1 MTAPRRLQL
10 RRGNTAAVSSYLG
23 AAGELVV
30 NTTNNTL
37 YIHDGV
43 TVGGHLASGGANIQA
58 ILSNIRTIEDTI
70 YDINGL
76 TLNNSDLTHGA
87 TAHLTLPPNGSGT
100 VGLLNYYGPLTVT
113 TGINPANTK
122 AWTFT
127 TGGNLTFP
135 DGTTQTTAWSGN
147 LTEITANLGAV
158 AGSIATLTSNAA
170 VQAGTLSTLL
180 ANAGIQSGDISTLVA
195 NASVQSGELA
205 TLTANAASQAGAL
218 TTLTSNAASQS
229 GALADLLANAA
240 VQSGLLADLTAN
252 AAGQSG
258 AIVTANTAMKGYVD
272 GQIDSVNNSWQ
283 ANAGVQAGD
292 IATIYANLG
301 SVSGS
306 IATLTSNAASQSGL
320 IASLEANAASQS
332 GLIAGLNYYADSNVS
347 AYLNTHEAKTFGGN
361 VTIQGNLF
369 VNGNVNYV
377 ATNSLVI
384 SDNIINLAN
393 ANPADSLD
401 LGFVAHRTVASALQ
415 HTGLVRDS
423 SANNWKLFSN
433 VANGPDGT
441 VDFTNAVYDDLVVGS
456 ISSPTVDN
464 ILSNLG
470 AVSGSLVTLTSNA
483 AVQAGDIATI
493 YANLGGVAGSIATLT
508 SNAAV
513 QAGLLAGLESNAAVQ
528 SGAIVTANTAM
539 KGYVDAQIATVT
551 GTYSN
556 SNVGSYLTTYTG
568 NIGNVLT
575 TANVVTTQYFIGNG
589 ALLTGIVAS
598 AGTTYSNT
606 NVAAYLS
613 TANITTIGNIT
624 AGNITANNTFYVA
637 NITTTGTSGN
647 ISGANYIT
655 ANYFVGNGALLTGII
670 SSAGTTYS
678 NSNVASYLPTYS
690 GNLSAGGYV
699 GIAGQ
704 DGTTVVDFQTGAA
717 TNQIITLGSN
727 YTFSIKAGDGAS
739 NRGSLVLES
748 GRNTRIRVNGSGSNV
763 LITAGNGAQSS
774 TWTFANSGVLT
785 FPDGTTQ
792 STAATTY
799 SNTNVAAYLT
809 TANIT
814 TTGNITA
821 AYLTGNISITGNVVG
836 TSPNVTIQAGS
847 YSSTFNNQGNVIL
860 PNLAVTSNVISG
872 GYFLG
877 NGALLTGIV
886 AGGGTT
892 YSNTNV
898 QAYLSAGNVTSIIP
912 ASAYSNDLGSSS
924 KPWGNF
930 YTYNIDLSGGYLK
943 TGGTGGIT
951 GQVLKSTGNV
961 NPPAWSNIADIISG
975 STGNFTFPANVTA
988 SYFVGNITNSTGNVY
1003 TVGNAIIGVSGY
1015 TVLPTTIA
1023 QFTGNANTYTQLNVQ
1038 NISTGTDATSEYVA
1052 TANNGTD
1059 TTFFVDMGIANSNY
1073 DVNSPNNSLGT
1084 AIFAN
1089 DSYLYAQGNTSATVG
1104 GNLVVGTTT
1113 ANKTVKIFA
1122 GGINSAN
1129 IVATV
1134 ANTGV
1139 SVTGNI
1145 TATNNITATGNVT
1158 ATYLVTTG
1166 GFGNISQVDTIT
1178 ANSMIATGNI
1188 TVQGMG
1194 VVMSSRPAFRVN
1206 GVSTNGGAQSTANT
1220 NLKGSAVSTIY
1231 NQGSHFNSTTGIF
1244 TAPIA
1249 GIYEVLLNA
1258 RINSSFNGLAQLV
1271 VLKNGLNS
1279 SGNIVAFWETTSN
1292 VGTATHFGVSGTI
1305 NLVAGDYLSANILA
1319 GNLVFDTNDNWSV
1332 TYLG

>member
-100 VGLLNYYGPLTVT
+100 VSLLNYYGPLTVT

-127 TGGNLTFP
+127 TSGNLTFP

-147 LTEITANLGAV
+147 LTEITANLSAV

-170 VQAGTLSTLL
+170 AQAGTLSTLL

-240 VQSGLLADLTAN
+240 VQSGLLSDLTAN
-252 AAGQSG
+252 AGVQAG

-272 GQIDSVNNSWQ
+272 GQINSVNNSWQ
-283 ANAGVQAGD
+283 ANAGAQAGD

-306 IATLTSNAASQSGL
+306 IATLTANAASQSGL

-401 LGFVAHRTVASALQ
+401 LGFVAHRTVASTLQ

-483 AVQAGDIATI
+483 ASQAGDIATI
-493 YANLGGVAGSIATLT
+493 YANLSGVAGSIATLT
-508 SNAAV
+508 SNAAA

-568 NIGNVLT
+568 NIGNVKT

-606 NVAAYLS
+606 NVAAYL
-613 TANITTIGNIT
+613 
-624 AGNITANNTFYVA
+624 
-637 NITTTGTSGN
+637 
-647 ISGANYIT
+647 
-655 ANYFVGNGALLTGII
+655 
-670 SSAGTTYS
+670 
-678 NSNVASYLPTYS
+678 
-690 GNLSAGGYV
+690 
-699 GIAGQ
+699 
-704 DGTTVVDFQTGAA
+704 
-717 TNQIITLGSN
+717 
-727 YTFSIKAGDGAS
+727 
-739 NRGSLVLES
+739 
-748 GRNTRIRVNGSGSNV
+748 
-763 LITAGNGAQSS
+763 
-774 TWTFANSGVLT
+774 
-785 FPDGTTQ
+785 
-792 STAATTY
+792 
-799 SNTNVAAYLT
+799 T

-821 AYLTGNISITGNVVG
+821 AWLSGNISITGNVVG

-892 YSNTNV
+892 YSNSNV
-898 QAYLSAGNVTSIIP
+898 ASYLPTYSGNLSAGGYVGIAGQDGTTVVDFQTGAGTNQIISLASDYTFNIKAGNGAGNRGHLVLESGQNSRVVVHGNGSNVQVTAGNGTVSSTWTFTANGNLTLPSNIAAINYANGVSILSGVGSGGTTYSNTNVAAYLGNVSTNINP
-912 ASAYSNDLGSSS
+912 STRLTYTLGQHNKEWASAHIQDVYIKSTLQAGDG
-924 KPWGNF
+924 GIG
-930 YTYNIDLSGGYLK
+930 YSGGNSGEL
-943 TGGTGGIT
+943 
-951 GQVLKSTGNV
+951 LKSTGSGI
-961 NPPAWSNIADIISG
+961 AWQEIKTINGNSLFGNGDITISG
-975 STGNFTFPANVTA
+975 GGSSYSNSNVASYLPTYSGNITA
-988 SYFVGNITNSTGNVY
+988 SYFIGNLTNATGNVY
-1003 TVGNAIIGVSGY
+1003 TVGNIIVGVSGY

-1023 QFTGNANTYTQLNVQ
+1023 QFTGNANTYTQLNIQ

-1084 AIFAN
+1084 AIYAN
-1089 DSYLYAQGNTSATVG
+1089 DSYLYAQGNTAATVG
-1104 GNLVVGTTT
+1104 GNLVIGTST
-1113 ANKTVKIFA
+1113 ASKSVKIFA
-1122 GGINSAN
+1122 GGINSGN

-1158 ATYLVTTG
+1158 ATYIVTTG

-1178 ANSMIATGNI
+1178 ANSVVATGNI

-1194 VVMSSRPAFRVN
+1194 VVMSSRPAFRIY
-1206 GVSTNGGAQSTANT
+1206 GTGSTNWTTANT
-1220 NLKGSAVSTIY
+1220 NFKGSSIVVDY
-1231 NQGSHFNSTTGIF
+1231 NQGSHFNSTTGVF

-1249 GIYEVLLNA
+1249 GLYSVTLTA
-1258 RINSSFNGLAQLV
+1258 RIGNNNGQNQIMVIKNNQTSAGNV
-1271 VLKNGLNS
+1271 V
-1279 SGNIVAFWETTSN
+1279 VMWECDTNT
-1292 VGTATHFGVSGTI
+1292 GTAVHYGVSSMMR
-1305 NLVAGDYLSANILA
+1305 LVAGDFLTANITV
-1319 GNLVFDTNDNWSV
+1319 GSVQFDANDSWTV

>member
-100 VGLLNYYGPLTVT
+100 VSLLNYYGPLTVT

-127 TGGNLTFP
+127 TSGNLTFP

-147 LTEITANLGAV
+147 LTEITANLSAV

-170 VQAGTLSTLL
+170 AQAGTLSTLL

-240 VQSGLLADLTAN
+240 VQSGLLSDLTAN
-252 AAGQSG
+252 AGVQAG

-272 GQIDSVNNSWQ
+272 GQINSVNNSWQ
-283 ANAGVQAGD
+283 ANAGAQAGD

-306 IATLTSNAASQSGL
+306 IATLTANAASQSGL

-401 LGFVAHRTVASALQ
+401 LGFVAHRTVASTLQ

-483 AVQAGDIATI
+483 ASQAGDIATI
-493 YANLGGVAGSIATLT
+493 YANLGGVAGSISTLT
-508 SNAAV
+508 SNAAA

-528 SGAIVTANTAM
+528 AGL
-539 KGYVDAQIATVT
+539 IADLQ
-551 GTYSN
+551 SN
-556 SNVGSYLTTYTG
+556 AAVQAGL
-568 NIGNVLT
+568 I
-575 TANVVTTQYFIGNG
+575 
-589 ALLTGIVAS
+589 AS
-598 AGTTYSNT
+598 AQ
-606 NVAAYLS
+606 
-613 TANITTIGNIT
+613 GN
-624 AGNITANNTFYVA
+624 
-637 NITTTGTSGN
+637 
-647 ISGANYIT
+647 
-655 ANYFVGNGALLTGII
+655 
-670 SSAGTTYS
+670 YS
-678 NSNVASYLPTYS
+678 NSNVASYLTTYS
-690 GNLSAGGYV
+690 GNLSAGGYF
-699 GIAGQ
+699 GLAGQ
-704 DGTTVVDFQTGAA
+704 DGTTVVDFQTGAG
-717 TNQIITLGSN
+717 TNQIISLGSD
-727 YTFSIKAGDGAS
+727 YTFNIKAGAAAS
-739 NRGSLVLES
+739 NRGHLVLES
-748 GRNTRIRVNGSGSNV
+748 GQNSRVTINGNGSNV
-763 LITAGNGAQSS
+763 QITAGNGTSS
-774 TWTFANSGVLT
+774 GTWTFNTNGNLTLPSNIAAINYANGVSILSGL
-785 FPDGTTQ
+785 G
-792 STAATTY
+792 SGGTTY

-821 AYLTGNISITGNVVG
+821 AWLSGNISITGNVVG

-898 QAYLSAGNVTSIIP
+898 AAYLTTGLSGTAPQIQLTNATSNYIKWSTNGVGAPTFTTPSAGSKVIYYPQIGVADADYAAGIESGFLWHGVPRATGSFGFKWYGGTTQVASLDGTGTLTVSGNV
-912 ASAYSNDLGSSS
+912 SATNFIGNGALLTGIVSGGGTTYSNSNVASYL
-924 KPWGNF
+924 P
-930 YTYNIDLSGGYLK
+930 TYS
-943 TGGTGGIT
+943 
-951 GQVLKSTGNV
+951 GNV
-961 NPPAWSNIADIISG
+961 SAAYFI
-975 STGNFTFPANVTA
+975 GNL
-988 SYFVGNITNSTGNVY
+988 TNATGNVY
-1003 TVGNAIIGVSGY
+1003 TVGNAIIGVGGY

-1038 NISTGTDATSEYVA
+1038 NINSGTDATSEYVA

-1059 TTFFVDMGIANSNY
+1059 STFFVDLGIANSNY

-1084 AIFAN
+1084 TIFPN
-1089 DSYLYAQGNTSATVG
+1089 DSYLYAQGNTAATTG
-1104 GNLVVGTTT
+1104 GNLAIGTTT

-1158 ATYLVTTG
+1158 ATYIVTTG
-1166 GFGNISQVDTIT
+1166 GYGNITQVDTIT

-1194 VVMSSRPAFRVN
+1194 VVMSSRPAFRIY
-1206 GVSTNGGAQSTANT
+1206 GTGSTNWTTANT
-1220 NLKGSAVSTIY
+1220 NFKGSSIVVDY
-1231 NQGSHFNSTTGIF
+1231 NQGSHFNSTTGVF

-1249 GIYEVLLNA
+1249 GLYSVTLTA
-1258 RINSSFNGLAQLV
+1258 RIGNNNGQNQIMVIKNNQTSAGNV
-1271 VLKNGLNS
+1271 V
-1279 SGNIVAFWETTSN
+1279 VMWECDTNT
-1292 VGTATHFGVSGTI
+1292 GTAVHYGVSSMMR
-1305 NLVAGDYLSANILA
+1305 LVAGDFLTANITV
-1319 GNLVFDTNDNWSV
+1319 GSVQFDANDSWTV